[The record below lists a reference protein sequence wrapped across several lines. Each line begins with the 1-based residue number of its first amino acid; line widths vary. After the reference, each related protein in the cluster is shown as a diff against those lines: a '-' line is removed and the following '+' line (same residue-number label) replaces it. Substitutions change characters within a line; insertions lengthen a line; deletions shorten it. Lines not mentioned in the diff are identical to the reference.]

1 MRSAPAMLAVSDT
14 IGVLRD
20 VLRLGARA
28 DDFTA
33 ATPLLGSIPELDS
46 LAVVDLLTALEDRF
60 AVRVDDDAITADTFE
75 TVGSLHAWVLTRR
88 AP

>member
-1 MRSAPAMLAVSDT
+1 MLAVSDT

-33 ATPLLGSIPELDS
+33 ATPLLGNIPELDS
-46 LAVVDLLTALEDRF
+46 MAVVDLLTALEARF
-60 AVRVDDDAITADTFE
+60 EVRVDDDAITAETFE
-75 TVGSLHAWVLTRR
+75 TVGSLHAWVIARR

>member
-1 MRSAPAMLAVSDT
+1 MLAVSDT

-33 ATPLLGSIPELDS
+33 GTPLLGSIPELDS
-46 LAVVDLLTALEDRF
+46 MAVVDLLTTLEARF
-60 AVRVDDDAITADTFE
+60 DLRVDDDTITAETFE
-75 TVGSLHAWVLTRR
+75 TVGSLHAWVLASLAT
-88 AP
+88 

>member
-1 MRSAPAMLAVSDT
+1 MLAVSDT

-28 DDFTA
+28 DRFTA
-33 ATPLLGSIPELDS
+33 ATPLLGSVPELDS
-46 LAVVDLLTALEDRF
+46 MAVVDLLTALEARF
-60 AVRVDDDAITADTFE
+60 DVRVDDDAITADVFE
-75 TVGSLHAWVLTRR
+75 TVGSLHAWVLARL

>member
-1 MRSAPAMLAVSDT
+1 MLAVSDT

-28 DDFTA
+28 DSFTA
-33 ATPLLGSIPELDS
+33 ATPLLGSVPELDS
-46 LAVVDLLTALEDRF
+46 MAVVDLLTALEARF
-60 AVRVDDDAITADTFE
+60 DVRVDDDAITADVFE
-75 TVGSLHAWVLTRR
+75 TVGSLHAWVLARL

>member
-1 MRSAPAMLAVSDT
+1 MLAVSDT

-33 ATPLLGSIPELDS
+33 ATPLLGNIPELDS
-46 LAVVDLLTALEDRF
+46 MAVVDLLTALEARF
-60 AVRVDDDAITADTFE
+60 EVRVDDDAITAETFE
-75 TVGSLHAWVLTRR
+75 TVGSLHAWVIARR
-88 AP
+88 AS